1 MNSWQ
6 VVIQKRKSLALYL
19 ESRKIQRYF
28 KKIKMHW
35 LNAKRFKDAMNLLKR
50 KKKKRIFRRMS
61 DLLTMRKRLKQA
73 LRVLKISRRIKAK
86 DKYFTDWHNAYT
98 MNKNAR
104 IFLKK
109 KQLLLKKHMLRFL
122 STYLNSIKIAK
133 IAVNSQYEK
142 NIKNRYLID
151 WMILARRSR
160 KVNTM

>member
-1 MNSWQ
+1 MHSWRI
-6 VVIQKRKSLALYL
+6 VVQKRKSLALYL

-35 LNAKRFKDAMNLLKR
+35 LNAKRSKDTVSILQR
-50 KKKKRIFRRMS
+50 KKKKRLFRSMS

-86 DKYFTDWHNAYT
+86 DKYFTEWHNVYS
-98 MNKNAR
+98 MSKNAR
-104 IFLKK
+104 FFHKK
-109 KQLLLKKHMLRFL
+109 KQLLLKKCLLRFL
-122 STYLNSIKIAK
+122 STYLNSIKLAK
-133 IAVNSQYEK
+133 ISVNSQYEK

-160 KVNTM
+160 KENTM